1 MTAIGSEN
9 HENVDELLT
18 LAKRTALAA
27 GALVHERR
35 TEGVEIADRKSTP
48 TDIVTQAD
56 RESESLIRALIA
68 DARPDD
74 GFFGEEG
81 AATPG
86 TSGLTWVVDPIDG
99 TVNYLYDIP
108 AYAVSIAV
116 VEGEPDPTTWRALAG
131 VVVGPAGG
139 ELYTAT
145 AGGGAYLG
153 TRRLQVTRGTELAQA
168 LVGTGFG
175 YEAGRRERQAQLLA
189 RLIGRVRDIRRIGS
203 AALDLCAIASGR
215 LDAYYEIGLH
225 PWDHAAGALVAAEA
239 GARVGGLDGAAATE
253 ALTIAAEPALF
264 DQLAPVL
271 AELDVLSVAG

>member
-1 MTAIGSEN
+1 MTATGSGN
-9 HENVDELLT
+9 HENVDELLS

-27 GALVHERR
+27 AALVHERR

-48 TDIVTQAD
+48 TDIVTRAD
-56 RESESLIRALIA
+56 RESENLIRALIS

-74 GFFGEEG
+74 GFFGEES
-81 AATPG
+81 AAESG

-116 VEGEPDPTTWRALAG
+116 VEGDPDPTTWRALAG
-131 VVVGPAGG
+131 VVVGPASG

-153 TRRLQVTRGTELAQA
+153 TRRLQVTHGTSLAQA
-168 LVGTGFG
+168 LLGTGFG
-175 YEAGRRERQAQLLA
+175 YEAGRRERQAQIVA

-203 AALDLCAIASGR
+203 AALDLCSIASGR
-215 LDAYYEIGLH
+215 LDAYYEMGLH
-225 PWDHAAGALVAAEA
+225 PWDHAAGALVATEA
-239 GARVGGLDGAAATE
+239 GARVGGLGGAPATE
-253 ALTIAAEPALF
+253 ALTIAAEPELF
-264 DQLAPVL
+264 DQLEPVL
-271 AELDVLSVAG
+271 AELGILDI